1 MRKVCRWPKRSPSL
15 PAVIRETAR
24 ARKYPLVIHWT
35 SAKVAPRSFC
45 MAGLAMATMV
55 PSRATIMTPTAT
67 VMRVSQG
74 CPRSPLPGVAS
85 DGAAGALPPDPV
97 VSMVV

>member
-1 MRKVCRWPKRSPSL
+1 
-15 PAVIRETAR
+15 
-24 ARKYPLVIHWT
+24 
-35 SAKVAPRSFC
+35 

-67 VMRVSQG
+67 VMSVNQG
-74 CPRSPLPGVAS
+74 WPRSPEAGEPP
-85 DGAAGALPPDPV
+85 DGAAGAPSPGPA

>member
-1 MRKVCRWPKRSPSL
+1 M
-15 PAVIRETAR
+15 
-24 ARKYPLVIHWT
+24 IHWT
-35 SAKVAPRSFC
+35 SAKVAPRSLA

-67 VMRVSQG
+67 VMRVSHWW
-74 CPRSPLPGVAS
+74 PRSPLAGRPS
-85 DGAAGALPPDPV
+85 DGSAGALPPGPV

>member
-1 MRKVCRWPKRSPSL
+1 M
-15 PAVIRETAR
+15 
-24 ARKYPLVIHWT
+24 VIHWT
-35 SAKVAPRSFC
+35 SAKLASRSFW

-67 VMRVSQG
+67 VNRVNHG
-74 CPRSPLPGVAS
+74 WPRSPS
-85 DGAAGALPPDPV
+85 DGALSDGVTGALSPEPV

>member
-1 MRKVCRWPKRSPSL
+1 M
-15 PAVIRETAR
+15 
-24 ARKYPLVIHWT
+24 VIHWT
-35 SAKVAPRSFC
+35 SAKLAPRSFW

-67 VMRVSQG
+67 VIRVNHG
-74 CPRSPLPGVAS
+74 WPRSPPEGAGS
-85 DGAAGALPPDPV
+85 DGAPEALSPGPV

>member
-1 MRKVCRWPKRSPSL
+1 
-15 PAVIRETAR
+15 
-24 ARKYPLVIHWT
+24 
-35 SAKVAPRSFC
+35 

-74 CPRSPLPGVAS
+74 WPRSPLAGVAS
-85 DGAAGALPPDPV
+85 DGAAGTLSPGPV